1 MHIVTTND
9 IAEWYLQAADL
20 AEFSHTLGLRAED
33 DFENPAAL
41 RLPVHLQFVIAAKA
55 RETGEAVPPD
65 ALDCLPFYSLCKG
78 LFLPLSGLTPER
90 IAQLFGIKY
99 TPPKPD
105 HEALVRSFLQ
115 KPLRLSMSQKIGCLL
130 GDPFLGHK
138 STFKRD
144 SLIRLLRSMRFV
156 SRTAVLDRLTAL
168 GDVAALFA
176 ELTPEIKSDPPLTA
190 MEVLETLRFVP
201 GQRIG
206 RKYEVLRSLF
216 ERCGK
221 LEAYFLSK
229 LLLRNAG
236 FGFDYQGPLLAK
248 SLGEHFKVDPGVVA
262 HAMALTDPIETAR
275 VMETEGVEGL
285 RKIQLKPLS
294 PVRPALAT
302 GGVEDV
308 KQYPVWVER
317 KYDGIR
323 LLLHK
328 STDARG
334 SILCG
339 AYTRNRGDWL
349 ELIPGLANTI
359 PYLPCRDA
367 IVDGELYGMVVDLDG
382 ARPASVYEVY
392 CHIQGEPIRPVQLRY
407 AAFDLLY
414 LNGQD
419 LTRLPLSTRR
429 QHLAALVAPLNGATL
444 PVPIVLS
451 EGQLAEN
458 KEALNRLFHHFRAQG
473 YEGIIAKD
481 LKGTYCLADRDP
493 TWVKRKPEITLDLV
507 LIGGVLAVTSKENAG
522 FFGSYV
528 IAARNEQGGFDDVG
542 DVAGVDRVR
551 DQQIQSE
558 IMRQGLLTGR
568 RIERPSASGVR
579 PGLELRPAIVATVK
593 FEGVVQDNKTDRLSL
608 RDPKIA
614 VLRSDKSAYEADETG
629 KLRELYLNQ
638 RLS

>member
-9 IAEWYLQAADL
+9 IAEWYTQAADM
-20 AEFSHTLGLRAED
+20 AEFAHTLGVRAED

-41 RLPVHLQFVIAAKA
+41 KLPVHLQFVIAAKA
-55 RETGEAVPPD
+55 RETGQPVPPD
-65 ALDCLPFYSLCKG
+65 AFDCLPFYSLCKG

-90 IAQLFGIKY
+90 VAQLFGIRY
-99 TPPKPD
+99 APPKPD
-105 HEALVRSFLQ
+105 HETLVRTFLQ
-115 KPLRLSMSQKIGCLL
+115 KPLRLSMAQKIGCLL
-130 GDPFLGHK
+130 GDPFLGRK

-156 SRTAVLDRLTAL
+156 SRTAVLDRLTAV

-190 MEVLETLRFVP
+190 MEVLETLRFIP

-206 RKYEVLRSLF
+206 RKDEVLRSLF

-229 LLLRNAG
+229 LLIRNAG

-248 SLGEHFKVDPGVVA
+248 ALGESFKVDPGIVA
-262 HAMALTDPIETAR
+262 HAMALTDPVETAR
-275 VMETEGVEGL
+275 VLETEGLEGL

-334 SILCG
+334 SMLCG

-392 CHIQGEPIRPVQLRY
+392 CHIQGEPVRPVQLRY

-419 LTRLPLSTRR
+419 LTRLPLSARR
-429 QHLAALVAPLNGATL
+429 QQLASLVAPLSGATL

-551 DQQIQSE
+551 DQQIQAE

-593 FEGVVQDNKTDRLSL
+593 FEGVVQDNKTGRLSL